1 MLFYAGLSVLVLA
14 GLAVWR
20 GIYLINK
27 FTFRDLKKLFLKIE
41 EYDKEGIGVLINVAA
56 ENCRSEKEAGFLLRS
71 YFLILSILNGSGGMK
86 NGHISVKPSSFVLSG
101 WPAEKK
107 KEKFEAALSQLA
119 DFAGKRNR
127 RVWLDEER
135 SADEE
140 WVEPVKRALVCDRGI
155 TNLSWRIRCYRR
167 DAFRRI
173 TEYVNWHK
181 QGASFSIGLCRG
193 AYPEDGELDENETAE
208 NILRCARLLADNSI
222 DCVIAS
228 HTAIKPITNAKSG
241 TFSLHMLHGREEVD
255 TALKSILV
263 KELAKS
269 RGVYMIYGRSL
280 RSLLPYVLRRL
291 LEKPALFWTQ

>member
-1 MLFYAGLSVLVLA
+1 MLFYAGLSVLALTA
-14 GLAVWR
+14 IAVWR

-56 ENCRSEKEAGFLLRS
+56 ENCRSEMEAGLLLEQ
-71 YFLILSILNGSGGMK
+71 YFLILFLLDDFRIT

-107 KEKFEAALSQLA
+107 KEKFEAVLSRLA
-119 DFAGKRNR
+119 YFVGKRNR

-241 TFSLHMLHGREEVD
+241 TFSLHMLHGREEVE
-255 TALKSILV
+255 AILRSILV